1 MTLASHDSVANRLA
15 QLSYLAEDKELLELI
30 WKISALSDNGR
41 MIVQLMVAHLAEA
54 EKGRQR
60 AA

>member
-1 MTLASHDSVANRLA
+1 MTLAGHESIANRLA
-15 QLSYLAEDKELLELI
+15 QLSYLAEDKELLDLI
-30 WKISALSDNGR
+30 WKISTLSDDGR
-41 MIVQLMVAHLAEA
+41 LIVKLMVAHLAEA

>member
-1 MTLASHDSVANRLA
+1 MTLAGTDSTANRIA

-30 WKISALSDNGR
+30 WKISALSDEGR
-41 MIVQLMVAHLAEA
+41 MIVRLMVAHLLQA
-54 EKGRQR
+54 EKGRK